1 MGILSGRQMRAVCE
15 GFCPFE
21 DSGGLKPEKDRVT
34 ILAANAFQP
43 LDVMCRAYVMAASG
57 GEGSPILVQLSFS
70 ALKTAGGGN
79 MAAGAL
85 LAKGMME
92 DLVSQYPA
100 GYVGMTLDH
109 FRVPGFP
116 APREESSEGQGP
128 GLRLGLRL
136 AKARIEDAVE
146 AARGVPGCA
155 VTGEAVDEYVH
166 YMTSPQY
173 ASFRRSFMAVVQA
186 ASPAWGMIDTEKLPP
201 ALDFAVTRDIVDLIR
216 RDLGN
221 REIILEAE
229 FGATGCSGDEITYV
243 RLEGERL
250 GEFARAVAAFIE
262 YTGADAIAYP
272 IGMEHAAKLGET
284 HEPDVTRLIA
294 VHREVMRTTGRYVPF
309 AQHGGTGAARLA
321 LGLVGKNNVA
331 TRFLVA
337 GANHIAD
344 HVQRNV
350 VGIRA
355 GVKSACGPA
364 IFEGM
369 VEALVEAAVGKL
381 KECNSYGR
389 GPEIARMLGREAQPA
404 RPCCDGFEA
413 PANVE

>member
-1 MGILSGRQMRAVCE
+1 MGVLSGSQMRTICRR
-15 GFCPFE
+15 FYPFE
-21 DSGGLKPEKDRVT
+21 DSGELKPEKDRVT

-43 LDVMCRAYVMAASG
+43 LDVMCRAYVMAASRG
-57 GEGSPILVQLSFS
+57 GGSPILIQMSFS
-70 ALKTAGGGN
+70 ALKTAGSGD
-79 MAAGAL
+79 MAAGA
-85 LAKGMME
+85 AFAGRMI
-92 DLVSQYPA
+92 DGLVSQYPA
-100 GYVGMTLDH
+100 GFVGMTLDH
-109 FRVPGFP
+109 FRVPAFP
-116 APREESSEGQGP
+116 APPEEGSAGG
-128 GLRLGLRL
+128 GLDRRL
-136 AKARIEDAVE
+136 ARARIDDAVE
-146 AARGVPGCA
+146 AARGLPGCA
-155 VTGEAVDEYVH
+155 VTGEAVEEYVR

-173 ASFRRSFMAVVQA
+173 ASFRRSFTAVVQA

-201 ALDFAVTRDIVDLIR
+201 VLDFAVTRDIVDSVR

-221 REIILEAE
+221 RDIILEAE
-229 FGATGCSGDEITYV
+229 FGATGCSGDEIPYV

-250 GEFARAVAAFIE
+250 GEFARAVAAFVG

-284 HEPDVTRLIA
+284 HEPDIARLIA
-294 VHREVMRTTGRYVPF
+294 VHREVMRSAGRYVPF

-337 GANHIAD
+337 GANHLAD
-344 HVQRNV
+344 HVHSNID
-350 VGIRA
+350 GIRT

-369 VEALVEAAVGKL
+369 VEVLAEAAIGKL

-389 GPEIARMLGREAQPA
+389 GPEIARMLGMETQPA
-404 RPCCDGFEA
+404 APGCEAFEV
-413 PANVE
+413 PENVE